1 MQLAFRNG
9 AYFLCDVL
17 LNFFFSFQMKD
28 FEINGTSKKIKK
40 KTEAE
45 IKKQLEE
52 SITNNKNVNT
62 DIEESER
69 NGRCC

>member
-1 MQLAFRNG
+1 M
-9 AYFLCDVL
+9 CDVL

-40 KTEAE
+40 QNKAE
-45 IKKQLEE
+45 IKKQLEG